1 MGSVILENSM
11 KKNISLY
18 IIISLSLSFFA
29 CSSRVVPPILSGK
42 KNQES
47 NSAMYDYF
55 YVEGLRNKIFGNFGS
70 AIEMFERCIDINPD
84 NDAAYYNSA
93 QIFVSQGDMH
103 NAKKYLN
110 KALSNDDQN
119 IWYYNM
125 LWTLYFSDQQIDSAI
140 LVCRKATQKFPE
152 NDDLLMSLGVLYSEN
167 GKFDEALKIFEGL
180 DEKYGINEKTTVQT
194 ISTLVQSNKIS
205 EAIDKAKKLIEEFPD
220 EISYRGILAELY
232 TFNGDK
238 DKAMSVYSELIESN
252 PDNPNLLLTLCQFL
266 VDEKKYT
273 DANNILSKII
283 INTSIPLEEKA
294 MFIYSLMENEEYL
307 RSSYEEI
314 NLNVIVLEELSHY
327 NEVVCMLRP
336 EMFSRLGQTDEAINL
351 LNTIIERSPD
361 YYYAWENLLVLYYQK
376 RNFVSLE
383 ERADV
388 CSRKF
393 NMSYNAK
400 YLFSFAATEN
410 GHYSEALESL
420 SKAEIVAGNN
430 EDLKLQILSLRADIY
445 YRMGDLENTFKTYDE
460 ALSANEDNALILNN
474 YAYYLAEKDLDL
486 KKAYTMAKQVIE
498 QEPENATYLDTY
510 GWTLYKRGKLRAAER
525 VFLDI
530 IKGGDINYVYYEH
543 LGYIY
548 KKMKKYDTAIRFFQK
563 AIDLG
568 ADADVLN
575 KEIETCVK

>member
-1 MGSVILENSM
+1 M
-11 KKNISLY
+11 KRNISLY
-18 IIISLSLSFFA
+18 IILFLSLSLFA
-29 CSSRVVPPILSGK
+29 CSSKVVPPILSGK

-55 YVEGLRNKIFGNFGS
+55 YVEGLRNKVFGNFGS
-70 AIEMFERCIDINPD
+70 AIEMFERCIEIKPD

-93 QIFVSQGDMH
+93 QIFVSQGDIQ
-103 NAKKYLN
+103 NAKRYLN

-140 LVCRKATQKFPE
+140 MVCRKATQQFPE
-152 NDDLLMSLGVLYSEN
+152 NDDLLMSLGVLYSESGN
-167 GKFDEALKIFEGL
+167 FDEALKIFEGL
-180 DEKYGINEKTTVQT
+180 DDKYGVNEKTTVQT

-232 TFNGDK
+232 TYNGDK

-266 VDEKKYT
+266 VDEKKYN
-273 DANNILSKII
+273 DANSILSKII

-294 MFIYSLMENEEYL
+294 YL
-307 RSSYEEI
+307 NSSYEEI
-314 NLNVIVLEELSHY
+314 NLNVIVLEELSRY
-327 NEVVCMLRP
+327 NEIVCMLRP
-336 EMFSRLGQTDEAINL
+336 EMFSRLDQDDKAIEL
-351 LNTIIERSPD
+351 LNANIERNPD

-376 RNFVSLE
+376 GDFVSLE
-383 ERADV
+383 ERAEV
-388 CSRKF
+388 CSKKF

-400 YLFSFAATEN
+400 YLFSLAATEN
-410 GHYSEALESL
+410 GHYDEALESL

-445 YRMGDLENTFKTYDE
+445 YRKGDLENAFKTYDE
-460 ALSANEDNALILNN
+460 ALAANENNALILNN

-486 KKAYTMAKQVIE
+486 KKAHQMAKQVIE
-498 QEPENATYLDTY
+498 QEPDNATYLDTY

-548 KKMKKYDTAIRFFQK
+548 KKMKKYDTAIRFFNK
-563 AIDLG
+563 AIELG

-575 KEIETCVK
+575 KEIETCVRK

>member
-1 MGSVILENSM
+1 MN
-11 KKNISLY
+11 KNISLY
-18 IIISLSLSFFA
+18 IILSLSLLFFA

-47 NSAMYDYF
+47 NYAMYDYF

-140 LVCRKATQKFPE
+140 MVCRKATQQFPE
-152 NDDLLMSLGVLYSEN
+152 NDDLLMSLGVLYSESGN
-167 GKFDEALKIFEGL
+167 FDEALKIFEGL

-194 ISTLVQSNKIS
+194 ISTLLQSNKIS

-294 MFIYSLMENEEYL
+294 MFIYSLMENEAYL
-307 RSSYEEI
+307 KSTYEEI
-314 NLNVIVLEELSHY
+314 NLNVIVLEELSHF

-336 EMFSRLGQTDEAINL
+336 EMFSRIGQTDEAINL
-351 LNTIIERSPD
+351 LNAIIERSPD

-376 RNFVSLE
+376 GDFVSLE
-383 ERADV
+383 ERADDS
-388 CSRKF
+388 SRKF

-400 YLFSFAATEN
+400 YLFSLSATEN
-410 GHYSEALESL
+410 GHYAEALESL

-498 QEPENATYLDTY
+498 QEPDNATYLDTY
-510 GWTLYKRGKLRAAER
+510 GWTLYKRGKLHAAER

-548 KKMKKYDTAIRFFQK
+548 KKMKKYDMAIRFFQK

-575 KEIETCVK
+575 KEIETCVKK